1 MSGAGPDGA
10 QLLTP
15 PARSLP
21 ERRVRSRTQPAAPL
35 ETPPRTLRHL
45 VGNVSGINTHGSD
58 ERTTS
63 PDRWLTAPE
72 AAAYLGLPSHR
83 ALYQAIRR
91 GQVRTHRLGRRLRFR
106 TAELDAVL
114 TR

>member
-10 QLLTP
+10 HLLTH

-21 ERRVRSRTQPAAPL
+21 ERKVRSRTQPAAPL
-35 ETPPRTLRHL
+35 ETQPRTLRHL
-45 VGNVSGINTHGSD
+45 VGNVGGMDSGRSD
-58 ERTTS
+58 ERITSSTS

-91 GQVRTHRLGRRLRFR
+91 GQVRVRLRFR

>member
-1 MSGAGPDGA
+1 M
-10 QLLTP
+10 
-15 PARSLP
+15 
-21 ERRVRSRTQPAAPL
+21 RSRTRRAATL
-35 ETPPRTLRHL
+35 ETQPRTLRHL
-45 VGNVSGINTHGSD
+45 VRNVSGMDPGYSD
-58 ERTTS
+58 ERTTSAIS

-91 GQVRTHRLGRRLRFR
+91 GQVRAHRLGRRLRFR

>member
-1 MSGAGPDGA
+1 
-10 QLLTP
+10 
-15 PARSLP
+15 
-21 ERRVRSRTQPAAPL
+21 VRSRTQLAAPL
-35 ETPPRTLRHL
+35 ETQPRTLRQQ
-45 VGNVSGINTHGSD
+45 VGNDSGMDAGYSD
-58 ERTTS
+58 ERTTSTAS

-91 GQVRTHRLGRRLRFR
+91 GQVRAHRLGRRLRFR

>member
-10 QLLTP
+10 QLLTH
-15 PARSLP
+15 PA
-21 ERRVRSRTQPAAPL
+21 ERKVRSRTQPAAPL
-35 ETPPRTLRHL
+35 GTQPRTLRHL
-45 VGNVSGINTHGSD
+45 VGDVGGMDSGYSD
-58 ERTTS
+58 ERTTSTTS

-91 GQVRTHRLGRRLRFR
+91 GQVRAHRLGRRLRFR
-106 TAELDAVL
+106 AAELDAVL